1 MPLFVDIT
9 AYQLPATVVVSANN
23 FDHKE
28 HECNKL
34 DEMSLLN
41 LVFTILH
48 EIQQYNFQSSK

>member
-23 FDHKE
+23 FDHIE

-48 EIQQYNFQSSK
+48 EIQQFAEK